1 MKGAVENITSEQV
14 KPTAAGTSVKIIK
27 NNVLDLGGATDY
39 TLDDLNTVMEMAYNR
54 GGNPT
59 HAFMSPAKKRAFSQL
74 VIAQATSYRDMAK
87 KNKLNL
93 VADVIQTDYG
103 VLTAE
108 AHRMLPDS
116 RIYCM
121 DMGYWGLK
129 YFLHTRDVPIPK
141 KGSYDERMLETW
153 LGLKCAAPKAS
164 AAIIGIKR

>member
-1 MKGAVENITSEQV
+1 
-14 KPTAAGTSVKIIK
+14 
-27 NNVLDLGGATDY
+27 
-39 TLDDLNTVMEMAYNR
+39 
-54 GGNPT
+54 
-59 HAFMSPAKKRAFSQL
+59 
-74 VIAQATSYRDMAK
+74 MAK

-121 DMGYWGLK
+121 DMGYWGIK
-129 YFLHTRDVPIPK
+129 WFEHTHDVPIPK
-141 KGSYDERMLETW
+141 KGSYDERMLESW